1 MWKRIREWW
10 AAEGALVGLQ
20 GLSDRMLAD
29 MGLER
34 QTLRERVMPGAGTPA
49 ARTLARCR
57 DCAPTAKDSMA

>member
-1 MWKRIREWW
+1 MWNRIKGWW

-34 QTLRERVMPGAGTPA
+34 DALRDRVL
-49 ARTLARCR
+49 ARTPSPVPLASCACHPTSALARG
-57 DCAPTAKDSMA
+57 